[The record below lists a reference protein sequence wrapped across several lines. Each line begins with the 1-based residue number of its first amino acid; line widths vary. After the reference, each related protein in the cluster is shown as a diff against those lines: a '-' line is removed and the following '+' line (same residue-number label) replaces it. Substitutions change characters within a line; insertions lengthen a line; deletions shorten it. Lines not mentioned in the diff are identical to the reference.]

1 MRYLLVSVIISIGI
15 GLFGCKQEQNAGEN
29 TSLPQHVQVRNVIID
44 ADTDNELDDLL
55 AIAAALKSPK
65 LEVIGM
71 TAAQWDG
78 RNHTVREGHDP
89 WWNDNSA
96 YTSWLMNAVLVQLLD
111 RTDLP
116 LPVGSERKIVYKKG
130 SPENNPR
137 RSEATDFIIRK
148 ASDLPPGE
156 KLTIIST
163 GALTNVASAVM
174 VKPEIAK
181 KIALYWLG
189 QTYDFEKDVW
199 IGEHEFNVA
208 NDLEAF
214 DLLCDAE
221 DLEYCVFIMPI
232 RSISLKRWKV

>member
-78 RNHTVREGHDP
+78 RNNTVREGHDP

-174 VKPEIAK
+174 V
-181 KIALYWLG
+181 
-189 QTYDFEKDVW
+189 
-199 IGEHEFNVA
+199 
-208 NDLEAF
+208 
-214 DLLCDAE
+214 
-221 DLEYCVFIMPI
+221 
-232 RSISLKRWKV
+232 